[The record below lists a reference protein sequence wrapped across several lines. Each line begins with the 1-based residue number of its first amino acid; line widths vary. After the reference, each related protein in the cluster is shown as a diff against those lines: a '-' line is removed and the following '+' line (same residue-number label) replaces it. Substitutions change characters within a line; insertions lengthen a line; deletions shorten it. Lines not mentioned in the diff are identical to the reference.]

1 MKFKVN
7 KNLLVFNID
16 NVIDV
21 ITNSSSELFIFK
33 SDNGKILFNML
44 KSFQKDFVQKV
55 GEPVRL
61 KDATDRLFNY
71 YVNNLFPYEVLDN
84 EIDQVLLPEG
94 VKFEDIY
101 TLQEEDGERA
111 WYFNPEDYSNVDE
124 WADDYDWKNPTY
136 HYKVENWREKV
147 QNAFDPGNTIWIL
160 YIDDYMITSEVKDK
174 VKNIS
179 TYERY

>member
-1 MKFKVN
+1 MKFKEN

-44 KSFQKDFVQKV
+44 KSFQKDFVKEV

-84 EIDQVLLPEG
+84 EIDQVILPEG

-101 TLQEEDGERA
+101 TLEEYYGQKA
-111 WYFNPEDYSNVDE
+111 WHFNPES
-124 WADDYDWKNPTY
+124 DDLGWKNHTY

-147 QNAFDPGNTIWIL
+147 QNTFDPGNTIWIL
-160 YIDDYMITSEVKDK
+160 YIDDYMMKSEVKDK
-174 VKNIS
+174 VKKIS